1 MNFNLPHTIENG
13 LGEKIVF
20 QEIIPEHGVEK
31 LIVKGYCAPGGGPAM
46 HVHYLQDEGFTV
58 VKGNLSYEIQGKKP
72 VQVSV
77 GQSVV
82 FPRGVPHRFWND
94 GKEELEIQGWLQ
106 PANNVVFFL
115 STLYAAQKKAGSD
128 RPELFDAAFLSTQ
141 YKSEFEATS
150 IPLFVRKVIMPLTYI
165 IGKLSGK
172 YKKFKNAPAPFKK

>member
-20 QEIIPEHGVEK
+20 QEITPEHGVEK

-94 GKEELEIQGWLQ
+94 GKEELE
-106 PANNVVFFL
+106 
-115 STLYAAQKKAGSD
+115 SK
-128 RPELFDAAFLSTQ
+128 E
-141 YKSEFEATS
+141 
-150 IPLFVRKVIMPLTYI
+150 
-165 IGKLSGK
+165 
-172 YKKFKNAPAPFKK
+172 